1 MLNKLSSIECLIED
15 IREFESVSSSSIDYE
30 LQKAID
36 ALRNVLSML
45 EDNL

>member
-1 MLNKLSSIECLIED
+1 MQNYLSQIELLVED
-15 IREFESVSSSSIDYE
+15 IREFESISSSSIDYE
-30 LQKAID
+30 LQKAIN